1 MNTVDVRIYEKLGDR
16 ISIMKGFVTFNIVN
30 LTIDF
35 LIRILS
41 SNF

>member
-1 MNTVDVRIYEKLGDR
+1 MNTVDVRIYERFGDR
-16 ISIMKGFVTFNIVN
+16 ISILKGFVTLNIAN

-41 SNF
+41 SNS